1 MILTIV
7 VYLSIPELRN
17 QHGKSLVCYLIGL
30 IIGYSL
36 LAMSSLQL
44 DAYSSL
50 VFCKSLGYVAYY
62 AFMAAFFWLS
72 VISFDLWHNF
82 RGTRGINRFQEKKR
96 FLIYSL
102 YAWGIPVP
110 FLVFTW
116 YAQEVADIP
125 EYFKPGIGGGEY
137 CWLDSE
143 YCAVCCLLWKLKLNS
158 CCFFFI
164 TVRTWSAMIYFF
176 GPIVLIIMANSV
188 MFVLTAMKIHKVQR
202 EMARIMAREDST
214 KNLRTEKDK

>member
-1 MILTIV
+1 MLFSIPFMILTIV

-36 LAMSSLQL
+36 LAISSLQL

-50 VFCKSLGYVAYY
+50 AFCKSLGYVAYY
-62 AFMAAFFWLS
+62 FFMAAFFWLS

-96 FLIYSL
+96 FLVYSL

-110 FLVFTW
+110 FLIFTW
-116 YAQEVADIP
+116 YAQEIAAIP
-125 EYFKPGIGGGEY
+125 DYWKPGIGGGEY
-137 CWLDSE
+137 CWLDSK
-143 YCAVCCLLWKLKLNS
+143 YLSLKIALKL
-158 CCFFFI
+158 I
-164 TVRTWSAMIYFF
+164 
-176 GPIVLIIMANSV
+176 
-188 MFVLTAMKIHKVQR
+188 
-202 EMARIMAREDST
+202 
-214 KNLRTEKDK
+214 